1 MKQQRD
7 CALGGLEHKKQ
18 LLHAVYSEYSTWVSR
33 FPLACQKGCA
43 ACCTQSVTM
52 SSLEGELILDFV
64 SAQGREKWLL
74 DKLARTIPGKSGSII
89 TTNQF
94 AEACLKHQAVDSDVL
109 GCWDFAPCVFLE
121 DAACSIYEARPFGC
135 RSFGSLVRCTAGRAA
150 EMAPVHLTVNTV
162 FTQIVEHLSSDNGCW
177 STMID
182 ILHSLAYKED
192 MMKKPHVL
200 KARPVPGF
208 LLEPREM
215 KVVRQ
220 LLRKLRERFSDMGG
234 TGDLIDNLLPI

>member
-1 MKQQRD
+1 MSQQRD
-7 CALGGLEHKKQ
+7 SISASIEHKKQ
-18 LLHAVYSEYSTWVSR
+18 LLNAIYSEYSTWVSR

-43 ACCTQSVTM
+43 ACCTQSVTI

-64 SAQGREKWLL
+64 SAQGRDKWLL
-74 DKLARTIPGKSGSII
+74 DKLARTITGKSRSII

-94 AEACLKHQAVDSDVL
+94 AEACLKHQAVDSDAL
-109 GCWDFAPCVFLE
+109 GCWDFTPCIFLE

-150 EMAPVHLTVNTV
+150 EMVPVHLTVNTV

-177 STMID
+177 ATMMD
-182 ILHSLAYKED
+182 ILHSLAYKKN
-192 MMKKPHVL
+192 MAKAPHVL

-208 LLEPREM
+208 LLEPLEM
-215 KVVRQ
+215 NVVRE
-220 LLRKLRERFSDMGG
+220 LLQKLRGRFSDLGG

>member
-1 MKQQRD
+1 MSQQHD
-7 CALGGLEHKKQ
+7 SISAGIEHKKQ
-18 LLHAVYSEYSTWVSR
+18 LLHAVYNQYSTWVSR
-33 FPLACQKGCA
+33 FALACQKGCT
-43 ACCTQSVTM
+43 ACCTQSVTI

-74 DKLARTIPGKSGSII
+74 DKLARTTPGKSRSII

-94 AEACLKHQAVDSDVL
+94 AEACLKHQAVDSDAL
-109 GCWDFAPCVFLE
+109 GCWDFTPCVFLE

-150 EMAPVHLTVNTV
+150 EMIPVHLTVNTV

-177 STMID
+177 STMMD
-182 ILHSLAYKED
+182 ILHSLVYKED
-192 MMKKPHVL
+192 VTKTLHVL
-200 KARPVPGF
+200 KAKPVPGF

-215 KVVRQ
+215 KVVRE
-220 LLRKLRERFSDMGG
+220 LLQKLRERFSDLGG
-234 TGDLIDNLLPI
+234 TRDLIDNLLPI

>member
-1 MKQQRD
+1 MRQQHD
-7 CALGGLEHKKQ
+7 YASGGMEHKKQ
-18 LLHAVYSEYSTWVSR
+18 LLHAVYSEYSAWVSR
-33 FPLACQKGCA
+33 FPLVCQKGCA

-74 DKLARTIPGKSGSII
+74 DKLARTIPGKSRSII

-94 AEACLKHQAVDSDVL
+94 AEACLKHQAVDSDAL
-109 GCWDFAPCVFLE
+109 GCWDFTPCVFLE
-121 DAACSIYEARPFGC
+121 DAACSIYEARPFDC

-182 ILHSLAYKED
+182 ILHSLAYKGD
-192 MMKKPHVL
+192 MIKKPHVL